1 MLDRN
6 ADYSSFDA
14 TALLTALGSRPE
26 GLTSAEATLRLK
38 TNGANRLSSQTRTAP
53 LKLLLRQVES
63 PLVLILIFAAT
74 VAGVVGEVAD
84 AAIIMAIVVLSTALG
99 FSQEYR
105 AGKALD
111 ELRGRLALKVQVWR
125 DGKLTQVDAEKIVPG
140 DVIQLSAGNLVP
152 ADGVILEARDFLLS
166 QAALTGETF
175 PVEKTAAPSA
185 AKSGLAQQ
193 TNVTFQSTSVR
204 SGTAKVLIART
215 GKTTIFGAIA
225 DRLRQAEDETDFER
239 GIRQFG
245 TMLTRIMTIIVT
257 LVLVANLALHR
268 PLLDSLLFSVA
279 LAVGITPELLPA
291 IISITMAAGARR
303 MAKAGVIVRRTSA
316 IENLG
321 SIDVLC
327 TDKTG
332 TLTQGVIEMS
342 AATDA
347 DGKPSEKVRHLAL
360 LNAALETGI
369 ANPLDEAIVA
379 SAHGELPDMPKVD
392 EVPYDFQ
399 RKRLTIVCDV
409 ADETQHLMITKG
421 AVDTVLAACTHV
433 AFSDDTV
440 PLTDAVRARL
450 DTWVQARGMEGFRM
464 LGIASR
470 KAAPQ
475 AHYGRDDETGL
486 TFEGFLQFFD
496 PLKDGIVETLQAL
509 RDLGIAVKVI
519 TGDSR
524 HVAAHVA
531 QAVGMTGAALTGA
544 EVTAMNDEALWHQAE
559 LADIFAE
566 IDPQQKERIVRAL
579 QHRGHSVAYM
589 GDGINDAPA
598 LRAADVG
605 ISVDTAVD
613 VARDSADIVLLKRDL
628 GVLLGGIVD
637 GRRTFANTLKYIS
650 ITTSANF
657 GNMVSMAAATLYLPF
672 LPLTAAQ
679 ILLNNF
685 LSDFPSLAISTDN
698 VDPEIVARAPRWDI
712 KGIRSYMVVFGLVST
727 VFDVIT
733 FALLKEVFQAGAAE
747 FQSAWFVISLMTE
760 LAVVLVLRTRRP
772 AWKSTPGT
780 VLCVS
785 TAVMLVVALAMP
797 SLGPVATW
805 FGLVPLPTSL
815 AVTSIL
821 VVVGYIAAT
830 ELTKHYYFRKAQIR
844 PHGPGAA
851 ENLKV
856 TSFP

>member
-6 ADYSSFDA
+6 ADYPGFD
-14 TALLTALGSRPE
+14 TASLLTALDSGPD
-26 GLTSAEATLRLK
+26 GLTSAEAALRLK
-38 TNGANRLSSQTRTAP
+38 TGGGNRLSNQTRTAP
-53 LKLLLRQVES
+53 FRLFLRQVES
-63 PLVLILIFAAT
+63 PLVLILIMAAI
-74 VAGVVGEVAD
+74 VAAVVGETAD
-84 AAIIMAIVVLSTALG
+84 AAIIMAIVILSTALG

-105 AGKALD
+105 ANKALD
-111 ELRGRLALKVQVWR
+111 QLRGRLALRVQVWR
-125 DGKLTQVDAEKIVPG
+125 DGKLTEADAETIVPG
-140 DVIQLSAGNLVP
+140 DVIQLAAGNLVP

-175 PVEKTAAPSA
+175 PVEKTSAPSA
-185 AKSGLAQQ
+185 PGAGLAQQ

-204 SGTAKVLIART
+204 SGTAKVVIART
-215 GKTTIFGAIA
+215 GKTTVFGAIA
-225 DRLRQAEDETDFER
+225 DRLTQAEDETDFER

-245 TMLTRIMTIIVT
+245 TLLTRIMTLIVT

-268 PLLDSLLFSVA
+268 PILDSLLFSVA
-279 LAVGITPELLPA
+279 LAVGLTPELLPA

-303 MAKAGVIVRRTSA
+303 MAAAGVIVRRTSA

-332 TLTQGVIEMS
+332 TLTQGVIELS
-342 AATDA
+342 AATDP
-347 DGKPSEKVRHLAL
+347 DGKPSERVRHLAL

-379 SAHGELPDMPKVD
+379 SAHGELPDMPKID

-399 RKRLTIVCDV
+399 RKRLTIVCDLPDD
-409 ADETQHLMITKG
+409 AQHLMITKG

-433 AFSDDTV
+433 AFSDDIV
-440 PLTDAVRARL
+440 PLSEAVRTRL
-450 DTWVQARGMEGFRM
+450 DAWVQARGMEGFRM
-464 LGIASR
+464 LGVASR

-475 AHYGRDDETGL
+475 AKYGRDDETDL

-496 PLKDGIVETLQAL
+496 PLKDGIVETLADL
-509 RDLGIAVKVI
+509 RAMGITVKVI

-524 HVAAHVA
+524 HVAKHVA
-531 QAVGMTGAALTGA
+531 EAVGMTGAVLTGA
-544 EVTAMNDEALWHQAE
+544 DVTAMNEEALWHRAE
-559 LADIFAE
+559 HADIFAE

-579 QHRGHSVAYM
+579 QHQGHSVAYM

-628 GVLLGGIVD
+628 GVLREGIID

-657 GNMVSMAAATLYLPF
+657 GNMISMAGATLYLPF

-698 VDPEIVARAPRWDI
+698 VDPEIVTKAPRWDI

-733 FALLKEVFQAGAAE
+733 FVLLKEVFHAGAAE
-747 FQSAWFVISLMTE
+747 FQSAWFLISLMTE
-760 LAVVLVLRTRRP
+760 LAVVMVLRTRRP
-772 AWKSTPGT
+772 AWKSRPGT
-780 VLCVS
+780 VLWVS
-785 TAVMLVVALAMP
+785 TAVMLGIALAIP
-797 SLGPVATW
+797 YLGLPDLW
-805 FGLVPLPTSL
+805 IGLVPLPFSL
-815 AVTSIL
+815 AVTAVL
-821 VVVGYIAAT
+821 VVVGYVVAT
-830 ELTKHYYFRKAQIR
+830 EVTKHFYFRRSQTPPPAR
-844 PHGPGAA
+844 
-851 ENLKV
+851 LKV
-856 TSFP
+856 AAVP